1 MNIYEKL
8 CDARIALQGLN
19 LKKSGNRNGM
29 SYYELSDFLPE
40 INAICK
46 EKGIATI
53 VSFTQASAK
62 LTMVNTEKPE
72 ERIEF
77 ESPFGSAELRGC
89 HAVQNIGAVE
99 TYQRRYLYMVAFE
112 IVESDVLDGQLGEK
126 EPQKVK
132 QVSEKPK
139 VCPVCGK
146 IPEDFETEDGKI
158 IKGADFL
165 AKYKK
170 CQECYWKERGDES

>member
-8 CDARIALQGLN
+8 CDARLALQNLN

-89 HAVQNIGAVE
+89 HEVQNIGAVE

-112 IVESDVLDGQLGEK
+112 IVESDILDGQLDEK
-126 EPQKVK
+126 AQK
-132 QVSEKPK
+132 
-139 VCPVCGK
+139 PVCGLCGHEVPDVK
-146 IPEDFETEDGKI
+146 MKDGTIMK
-158 IKGADFL
+158 AQDFL
-165 AKYKK
+165 DKFGMCPACYKEEVAAAKKD
-170 CQECYWKERGDES
+170 KE

>member
-8 CDARIALQGLN
+8 CDARLALQNLN

-89 HAVQNIGAVE
+89 HEVQNIGAVE

-112 IVESDVLDGQLGEK
+112 IVESDILDGQLGEK
-126 EPQKVK
+126 AQK
-132 QVSEKPK
+132 
-139 VCPVCGK
+139 PVCGLCGHEVSDVK
-146 IPEDFETEDGKI
+146 MKDGTRMS
-158 IKGADFL
+158 GQAFL
-165 AKYKK
+165 DKFGMCPACYKEEVAAAKKD
-170 CQECYWKERGDES
+170 KE

>member
-8 CDARIALQGLN
+8 CDARLALQNLN

-89 HAVQNIGAVE
+89 HEVQNIGAVE

-112 IVESDVLDGQLGEK
+112 IVESDVLDGQLDEK
-126 EPQKVK
+126 AQK
-132 QVSEKPK
+132 
-139 VCPVCGK
+139 PVCGLCGREVSDVK
-146 IPEDFETEDGKI
+146 MKDGTIMK
-158 IKGADFL
+158 AQDFL
-165 AKYKK
+165 DKFGMCPACYKEEVAAAKKD
-170 CQECYWKERGDES
+170 KE

>member
-8 CDARIALQGLN
+8 CDARLALQNLN

-89 HAVQNIGAVE
+89 HEVQNIGAVE

-112 IVESDVLDGQLGEK
+112 IVESDILDGQLDEK
-126 EPQKVK
+126 AQK
-132 QVSEKPK
+132 
-139 VCPVCGK
+139 PVCGLCGCEVSDVK
-146 IPEDFETEDGKI
+146 MKDGTIMK
-158 IKGADFL
+158 AQDFL
-165 AKYKK
+165 DKFGMCPSCYKEEVAAAKKD
-170 CQECYWKERGDES
+170 KE